1 MDQDKINLVVER
13 FFNALKVEKDKTLE
27 TGLTHNTTVL
37 MLHQACVELI
47 KQHPDRFIVFCKWFL
62 NASMFLLEEDNTLL
76 EIKASD
82 FIEWW

>member
-47 KQHPDRFIVFCKWFL
+47 KQHPDRFVVYVKWFL
-62 NASMFLLEEDNTLL
+62 NASMFLLEEDPDLL
-76 EIKASD
+76 DIKESD
-82 FIEWW
+82 FIE

>member
-82 FIEWW
+82 FIE